1 MTEQPTYE
9 DTTTLRNQFA
19 AAAITGIL
27 ANKHCN
33 EMSTRQLVDNAFDI
47 AEIMEREAIKRE
59 EANQEDAD
67 QEEAIQ
73 EANQED

>member
-1 MTEQPTYE
+1 
-9 DTTTLRNQFA
+9 
-19 AAAITGIL
+19 
-27 ANKHCN
+27 
-33 EMSTRQLVDNAFDI
+33 MSTRQLVDNAFDI